1 MPQSKLM
8 YQYQRWFVYLQDL
21 PRIRGTFSFHLRPEF
36 LHVSPRHLKS
46 IFSENFEVTEVT
58 LQSGLPSLHQRPSSS
73 PSHSGG
79 CGRCAWI
86 CGTGTI
92 VVSLLERENAK
103 ISYGFN
109 MFQGPLDGT
118 SWNVEWCMV
127 YGFGILIILP
137 KNPKVLWPKF
147 LGRPKIWTE
156 KWHLVASFWK
166 LDGPFTAEIR
176 PRNVA
181 GSGPLKWTRY
191 GREAAKS
198 ACFLSPSLCPVFA
211 SLWFE
216 PRVSWSHTK

>member
-1 MPQSKLM
+1 MFLPGTWNTSS
-8 YQYQRWFVYLQDL
+8 LQK
-21 PRIRGTFSFHLRPEF
+21 T
-36 LHVSPRHLKS
+36 LKS
-46 IFSENFEVTEVT
+46 
-58 LQSGLPSLHQRPSSS
+58 LKSGLPSLHQRPSSS

-92 VVSLLERENAK
+92 VAMVSICFK
-103 ISYGFN
+103 T
-109 MFQGPLDGT
+109 PLDGT
-118 SWNVEWCMV
+118 SWNVEWWMV

-137 KNPKVLWPKF
+137 KKPKVLWPKF

-156 KWHLVASFWK
+156 KWHLEASFWE
-166 LDGPFTAEIR
+166 LDGPFTAEIH